1 MPLQGLNET
10 PDRRA
15 VLSDITCDSDGK
27 IDRFILADGVSPS
40 LPVHS
45 LPEQDEYFMGVFFV
59 GAYQETLGDLHNL
72 FGDTN
77 VVTIDLRAD
86 GGFDLLH
93 EQEGDTISQVLSYV
107 EFDPQD
113 CVAAFRKMVDEAIST
128 GTLKA
133 KDRKTLMSAYRDSI
147 NGYTYYE

>member
-1 MPLQGLNET
+1 M
-10 PDRRA
+10 
-15 VLSDITCDSDGK
+15 
-27 IDRFILADGVSPS
+27 DRFILADGISPS

-45 LPEQDEYFMGVFFV
+45 LPEGKRYYLGVFFV

-93 EQEGDTISQVLSYV
+93 EQEGDTISEVLSYV
-107 EFDPQD
+107 EFDPAD
-113 CVAAFRKMVDEAIST
+113 CVAAFRKMIDDAISA
-128 GTLKA
+128 GSIRA
-133 KDRKTLMSAYRDSI
+133 NERKTLIEAYRASI